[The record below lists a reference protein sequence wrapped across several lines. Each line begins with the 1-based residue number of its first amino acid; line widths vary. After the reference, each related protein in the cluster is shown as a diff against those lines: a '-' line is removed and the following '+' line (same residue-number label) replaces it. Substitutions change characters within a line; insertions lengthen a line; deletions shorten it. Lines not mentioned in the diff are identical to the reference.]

1 MAVAVLDIDGT
12 LVDTNYHHAVAW
24 YRAFREHG
32 IVLPVWRIHRHIGM
46 GGDQLVAALTDDR
59 TEHEHG
65 DEIRD
70 TETKRYF
77 ELIDEVET
85 MDGSRELIEHLVQRG
100 HTVVLATSAKE
111 DEVDHYLDLLDARE
125 LADAWTT
132 SADVEATKPAP
143 DRVTA
148 ALDRAGGSSD
158 DAVMIGDT
166 PWDVKAAGGAGVPT
180 LAVLTGG
187 FSVDELREAGALDVF
202 ESVRELCERLDRT
215 PLA

>member
-12 LVDTNYHHAVAW
+12 LVDTNYQHAVAW

-46 GGDQLVAALTDDR
+46 GGDQMVAALTDDR
-59 TEHEHG
+59 TEEEHG
-65 DEIRD
+65 DAIRD
-70 TETKRYF
+70 TETKRYL

-85 MDGSRELIEHLVQRG
+85 MDGSRELIEHLKQRG
-100 HTVVLATSAKE
+100 HTVVLASSAKE

-143 DRVTA
+143 DLVTA

-166 PWDVKAAGGAGVPT
+166 PWDVKAADGAGVQT